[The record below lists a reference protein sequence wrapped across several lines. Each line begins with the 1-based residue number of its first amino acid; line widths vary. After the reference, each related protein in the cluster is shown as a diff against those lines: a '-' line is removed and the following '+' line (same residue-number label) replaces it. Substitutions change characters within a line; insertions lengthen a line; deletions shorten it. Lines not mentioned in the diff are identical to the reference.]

1 MVPSEDRGPAIAR
14 LHRPMRP
21 HDPRPRV
28 RLRGADVPALGLLG
42 ALAQAACTH
51 AEPAP
56 PMVIPEPAPTRPTPP
71 AAPPAPVVQEAP
83 RQDQGAVVVLGP
95 DPTLGRVRVVE
106 GDGSAPY
113 YRVGDYRTRV
123 GPRWYSRAT
132 GAPVR
137 ADDPDFQRW
146 LRAHPPQDK
155 R

>member
-1 MVPSEDRGPAIAR
+1 MVPSEDRAPAIAR
-14 LHRPMRP
+14 LQHPMRP
-21 HDPRPRV
+21 YDPRPRV
-28 RLRGADVPALGLLG
+28 RLRGADAPALGLLG

-56 PMVIPEPAPTRPTPP
+56 PMVIPEPAPARPPPPTAPP
-71 AAPPAPVVQEAP
+71 AAQEAQP
-83 RQDQGAVVVLGP
+83 QPQGAVVVLGP
-95 DPTLGRVRVVE
+95 DPTVGRVRVVE

-137 ADDPDFQRW
+137 ADDPEFQRW